1 MTADTENSG
10 NNQTRIAKNETDAI
24 NPEKISSEPR
34 NTVAMHIA
42 TRYPEISNTDEALV
56 LNPKYPPRA
65 SVNTGSIAQIQG
77 SLLCK
82 PLESDFNK
90 TFRKLSGTC
99 S

>member
-1 MTADTENSG
+1 MTAETENSG
-10 NNQTRIAKNETDAI
+10 NNQTRMAKNETDAI

-34 NTVAMHIA
+34 NAVAMQIA
-42 TRYPEISNTDEALV
+42 TGNPETSNTDEALV

-65 SVNTGSIAQIQG
+65 SVNPGSVAQIQG

-90 TFRKLSGTC
+90 TLRKLSGTC